1 MNKLTEM
8 LPPFAQEYREFNVIH
23 EAILPELEQLRQEQQ
38 EILDAQFIM
47 TCPEKYMFLWERELG
62 ITDGEQYDLLTR
74 RMNCLKK
81 KNDILPY
88 NRKKINDR
96 VYAIVP
102 KQYCDITWAK
112 NWIRVKVHY
121 DYAQMIPYIR
131 DMLDE
136 ALPLNMVIYVE
147 VKKATNRM
155 LEKYRHMDLEPYTHD
170 EITMLL
176 EDS

>member
-1 MNKLTEM
+1 
-8 LPPFAQEYREFNVIH
+8 
-23 EAILPELEQLRQEQQ
+23 
-38 EILDAQFIM
+38 M